1 MGADTFDLT
10 TWFGAAYPPAD
21 MQAPGPVLIK
31 KRLSFPKMVEAMGE
45 TAFDGSSSD
54 VLQLFD
60 IPAGTFIH
68 ACWVQLITKEGATAA
83 ATLGDATQAA
93 GFVATITLNGT
104 NGTWYGPAGTEA
116 YAAYGGKFY
125 DATDTL
131 DMVLATAAAIET
143 VVLDLYVLATFSK

>member
-1 MGADTFDLT
+1 MGAETFDLT
-10 TWFGAAYPPAD
+10 TWFGAAYPPAGL
-21 MQAPGPVLIK
+21 QAPGPVLIK
-31 KRLSFPKMVEAMGE
+31 KRLSFPKMVLEAGE

-54 VLQLFD
+54 VLQLMD
-60 IPAGTFIH
+60 IPAGTFVH
-68 ACWVQLITKEGATAA
+68 ACWVQLITKEGVTAA

-104 NGTWYGPAGTEA
+104 ADTWYGPAGSES

-143 VVLDLYVLATFSK
+143 AVVDLYVLATFSK